1 MRKMDLRTV
10 DGDIKALHVGGEY
23 SGLNFTKRDVN
34 AMVDDLMAT
43 SSLPGGK
50 PRSRG
55 DLMAELVTRTLARC
69 GEGHPLPG
77 GPLTPEELR
86 EAIRLVEKSCRKGW
100 F

>member
-1 MRKMDLRTV
+1 MRKMELRTV
-10 DGDIKALHVGGEY
+10 DGDIKALHVDGDY

-34 AMVDDLMAT
+34 AMLDDLAAT
-43 SSLPGGK
+43 SSSSGAK

-69 GEGHPLPG
+69 GESHPLTD

-86 EAIRLVEKSCRKGW
+86 EAIRLVEKSCKKGW